1 MMFGIPAQFCSLFVR
16 YSCLYFCRIRA
27 YCQLLVLKNEKLKKR
42 RQGLKKTK
50 SPLICFMWVKQVS
63 LSIPSLTESYKL
75 SLRSQYASEFHYKI
89 LFSASTQGQ

>member
-1 MMFGIPAQFCSLFVR
+1 MKSQKKKKKE
-16 YSCLYFCRIRA
+16 
-27 YCQLLVLKNEKLKKR
+27 VLK
-42 RQGLKKTK
+42 
-50 SPLICFMWVKQVS
+50 MWVKQVS